1 MVSVYPLVYI
11 VILIYNNT
19 EEVGA
24 CIESLK
30 KITYPNYRILLVDN
44 DSPDGGGAEL
54 SRRYPEYEFIANPE
68 NLGFARGCNVGIRH
82 ALAQGTD
89 YVLLLNGDMQV
100 EPDFL
105 EPMVEVMQND
115 PQAGLASGKILS
127 LRFKNQIWYAGGRI
141 DLWRGQLVVDHY
153 KKQDTLT
160 NSAAIPT
167 RFCTGA
173 MMLIPKRILTEV
185 GLLPEEYF
193 FGVEEWDYS
202 LNVMRKGYHLYFVPK
217 SVAYHYAAGSIKG
230 KSIKYHYGYYRNKL
244 IFQKKYLPAPLFWV
258 WKISF
263 SLYVNLIL
271 PLRVPYIHKGS
282 IPPGSLVFAAK
293 NALSDQKGFE
303 PVQYADIQEFDA
315 KLERYERSIPG
326 LFD

>member
-1 MVSVYPLVYI
+1 MTDAPLVYI

-89 YVLLLNGDMQV
+89 YVLLLNGDMLV

-127 LRFKNQIWYAGGRI
+127 SRFKNQIWYAGGRI

-160 NSAAIPT
+160 NGAAIPT

-173 MMLIPKRILTEV
+173 MMLIPKRILTEI

-202 LNVMRKGYHLYFVPK
+202 LNMVRKGYHLYFVPK
-217 SVAYHYAAGSIKG
+217 SVAYHLATGSVEV
-230 KSIKYHYGYYRNKL
+230 KSTKYHYNFYRNKL
-244 IFQKKYLPAPLFWV
+244 IFQKKHLPPLLFFV
-258 WKISF
+258 WKTAFRI
-263 SLYVNLIL
+263 YAYLIL
-271 PLRVPYIHKGS
+271 PVRTSFIHKGL
-282 IPPGSLVFAAK
+282 IPPRSMVFAAK
-293 NALSDQKGFE
+293 NAISDQKGLE
-303 PVQYADIQEFDA
+303 PVQLSEMNDFEIRLA
-315 KLERYERSIPG
+315 RYEGSNS
-326 LFD
+326 